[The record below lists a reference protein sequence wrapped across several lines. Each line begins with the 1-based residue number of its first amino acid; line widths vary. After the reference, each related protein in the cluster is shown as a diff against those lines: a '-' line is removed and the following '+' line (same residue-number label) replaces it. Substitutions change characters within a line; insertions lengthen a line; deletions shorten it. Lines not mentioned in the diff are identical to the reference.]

1 MAGERQ
7 MVLLHHT
14 MHSVSLRWHHPVQVL
29 RVLSQAAVSHPQR
42 IREKYIYRH
51 MQKQCAILRITQH
64 DLPLT
69 FCLQRAFL
77 YEKDI
82 YIARSTGEDLAQEIP
97 TPKPCVEGP
106 DIFATQERDLPNR
119 TRLRLSPIP
128 HASGRQVKF
137 SASRAVRRC

>member
-1 MAGERQ
+1 

-29 RVLSQAAVSHPQR
+29 RVLSQAVLSHPQR

-69 FCLQRAFL
+69 LCLQRAFL

-82 YIARSTGEDLAQEIP
+82 YIARSTGEDLAQKIP
-97 TPKPCVEGP
+97 IPKPCVEGP
-106 DIFATQERDLPNR
+106 NFLASKERSPSCR
-119 TRLRLSPIP
+119 PRLRLSLIP
-128 HASGRQVKF
+128 YASGRQVKF
-137 SASRAVRRC
+137 SASKFVRRC